1 MDSASVGFSL
11 ILRASSFSNSYDAV
25 LAVIYLGILSIVFFP
40 PLRGGLGWG
49 CFPPLR
55 GEELRS
61 IERPVDG
68 RRTLPGWVFYLSP
81 PPEGRSGGVFI
92 FLPTLNLALR
102 LRGFL
107 STSSAHAVRPFSM
120 ISNGVRILP

>member
-25 LAVIYLGILSIVFFP
+25 LAVIYLGILSIFFFP

-55 GEELRS
+55 GGLGWGYFSSYSQFSATAARIS
-61 IERPVDG
+61 LYFF
-68 RRTLPGWVFYLSP
+68 RTCRTPLFYDFKW
-81 PPEGRSGGVFI
+81 R
-92 FLPTLNLALR
+92 
-102 LRGFL
+102 
-107 STSSAHAVRPFSM
+107 
-120 ISNGVRILP
+120 

>member
-49 CFPPLR
+49 C
-55 GEELRS
+55 
-61 IERPVDG
+61 
-68 RRTLPGWVFYLSP
+68 SP

-92 FLPTLNLALR
+92 FSLPPLVLR
-102 LRGFL
+102 FVLLDFSLLLPRMPYAPFL
-107 STSSAHAVRPFSM
+107 
-120 ISNGVRILP
+120 

>member
-25 LAVIYLGILSIVFFP
+25 LAVIYLGILSIFFFP

-55 GEELRS
+55 GGL
-61 IERPVDG
+61 
-68 RRTLPGWVFYLSP
+68 GWGCFP
-81 PPEGRSGGVFI
+81 P
-92 FLPTLNLALR
+92 
-102 LRGFL
+102 LRGGLGWGYFSSYSQFGTTAARISL
-107 STSSAHAVRPFSM
+107 YFFRTSSTPLFYDFKWR
-120 ISNGVRILP
+120 

>member
-40 PLRGGLGWG
+40 PLRG
-49 CFPPLR
+49 
-55 GEELRS
+55 EELRS

-68 RRTLPGWVFYLSP
+68 RRSLPGWGYFSSYSQFSATATRVSLDFFRASSTPLFYDFK
-81 PPEGRSGGVFI
+81 R
-92 FLPTLNLALR
+92 R
-102 LRGFL
+102 
-107 STSSAHAVRPFSM
+107 
-120 ISNGVRILP
+120 

>member
-55 GEELRS
+55 GGLGWGYFSSYSQFSATAARIS
-61 IERPVDG
+61 LYFFRTCRTPLFYDFK
-68 RRTLPGWVFYLSP
+68 RR
-81 PPEGRSGGVFI
+81 
-92 FLPTLNLALR
+92 
-102 LRGFL
+102 
-107 STSSAHAVRPFSM
+107 
-120 ISNGVRILP
+120 

>member
-49 CFPPLR
+49 CFPSL
-55 GEELRS
+55 
-61 IERPVDG
+61 
-68 RRTLPGWVFYLSP
+68 
-81 PPEGRSGGVFI
+81 EGRVRVGLFPSPSWGGLGWGYF
-92 FLPTLNLALR
+92 
-102 LRGFL
+102 
-107 STSSAHAVRPFSM
+107 SSYSQFSATAAR
-120 ISNGVRILP
+120 ISLYFFRTCRTPLFYDFKRR

>member
-25 LAVIYLGILSIVFFP
+25 LAVIYLGILSIFFFP

-55 GEELRS
+55 GGLGWGYFSSYSQFSTTAARIS
-61 IERPVDG
+61 LYFFRTCRTPLFYDFK
-68 RRTLPGWVFYLSP
+68 RR
-81 PPEGRSGGVFI
+81 
-92 FLPTLNLALR
+92 
-102 LRGFL
+102 
-107 STSSAHAVRPFSM
+107 
-120 ISNGVRILP
+120 